1 MKKMSLWG
9 FILLC
14 LTSICFTACGGD
26 DSNDSPSTLT
36 VNPGAISLSYE
47 ETKQLS
53 SAGATSWFSE
63 NEFVAT
69 VDNTGLVKGGH
80 VGTTNV
86 FASNGNAMGKCAV
99 TIAPK
104 HDLYDTPII
113 EWGVSMNT
121 IRSKEAQELLSS
133 SSTTSLI
140 YDYSKNGH
148 TAVLLYGF
156 ENNQLNF
163 VSVMMNLSDYT
174 NAGDY
179 LMERYQP
186 ISADETNYRIL
197 FIDALTIDKA
207 KNIIGLQAD
216 EVSNKTVTVVAYMQK
231 TDASKVS
238 ALNRS
243 AVNHNINIPEEI
255 LSVFK
260 K

>member
-1 MKKMSLWG
+1 
-9 FILLC
+9 
-14 LTSICFTACGGD
+14 
-26 DSNDSPSTLT
+26 
-36 VNPGAISLSYE
+36 
-47 ETKQLS
+47 
-53 SAGATSWFSE
+53 
-63 NEFVAT
+63 
-69 VDNTGLVKGGH
+69 
-80 VGTTNV
+80 
-86 FASNGNAMGKCAV
+86 MGKCAV

-121 IRSKEAQELLSS
+121 IRSKEAHELLSS